1 MATIAWTDNISVDS
15 GIIDADHKH
24 LIMISNRFLEVSN
37 AATQEELC
45 EIISDLEH
53 YAAAHFRREEELQA
67 RIEYLA
73 IKSQKAEH
81 EELMQ
86 TLAHIGER
94 LSQAGPGDIAASC
107 KEINGLIRHWLI
119 DHILKSDIGMK
130 PYRSVIA
137 AHAGA
142 LRPLSDDRYSLNRII
157 GTAKAKSLKI
167 DGGVIDDDHRVLIS
181 LINDFIMAENNGA
194 SPQRLADIINDLHKY
209 SDVHFQREEKLQ
221 VSVGFPYHDAHKKY
235 HKELLRDLNNA
246 GAEVLRGLSSKAHGA
261 FSAFLRSWLVNHVM
275 ERDTMMLP
283 YVNEMRNIRS
293 RPMKMGNW

>member
-1 MATIAWTDNISVDS
+1 MAKIAWSDNISVDG

-24 LIMISNRFLEVSN
+24 LIMISNRFLETSN
-37 AATQEELC
+37 TATQEELC
-45 EIISDLEH
+45 EIIDDLEH

-67 RIEYLA
+67 SIEYLA
-73 IKSQKAEH
+73 IKAQKAEH

-86 TLAHIGER
+86 TLAHIGDR
-94 LSQAGPGDIAASC
+94 LRQAGPADLASSC

-137 AHAGA
+137 AHAGD

-167 DGGVIDDDHRVLIS
+167 DGGIIDEDHRALIG
-181 LINDFIMAENNGA
+181 LINDFIMSENNGA
-194 SPQRLADIINDLHKY
+194 SPQRLADIIKALYKY
-209 SDVHFQREEKLQ
+209 SDIHFQREEKLQ
-221 VSVGFPYHDAHKKY
+221 LAVGFPYHDAHKKR
-235 HKELLRDLNNA
+235 HSDLLKELHKA
-246 GAEVLRGLSSKAHGA
+246 GAEVLNGLSKKGHGL
-261 FSAFLRSWLVNHVM
+261 FSAFLRSWLIDHVM

-293 RPMKMGNW
+293 RPMSKVVL